1 MLLLKPHMR
10 SNTGTPRVLLFFLSP
25 KETYRNPLFSPNE
38 VFCGPDTETRVID
51 GRLLSL
57 EVPAGS
63 YDARTVLDQI
73 PAGQRPELLI
83 VKADATQRNL
93 PRNLQVFSC
102 PKVLVVGDTHHY
114 RSPLRTVIAYAHSE
128 PFDFVVFDHTRHHA
142 HWFHQAGVRSLHW
155 LPALDFGFV
164 PRELSPAP
172 SRPLTF
178 VGQVGRFHPWRR
190 AVLAHVQKAGLPL
203 EVLRTTLERTADIYA
218 DSRITLNVSLN
229 GDLNL
234 RVFEALGAGGF
245 LLTDA
250 LTEASGLGQ
259 LFEAGKHL
267 DIWSNPD
274 ELVEKIRYYLERP
287 AAAAQIRAAG
297 RAELLANHHPD
308 IKKRELFD
316 LVFSGQVN
324 PRYNLGIRK
333 AARRAADSLHVQ
345 TPGIAAYEWIQEL
358 HRTSRSTIVYADGS
372 VQKLLG
378 GGADL
383 PRLQL
388 RPFASLGPRD
398 TREADAEAPTTE
410 ILWAGD
416 AASFEASITAFTGSH
431 VIAPHALAGLVSEWG
446 FHAAEHGD
454 DGLALFTLA
463 RPVVYLKRAWAAGAH
478 ETARTILPR
487 VLGSSESASEC
498 LAAAECAASSSWM
511 SSSPPRC
518 ARRSDLIVTASR
530 PSSGSPAWRGKGAR
544 APPPPWP
551 LRRPPAAARSRRAW
565 SACAL
570 TSAPGSPRN
579 FYLTSA

>member
-250 LTEASGLGQ
+250 LTEASG
-259 LFEAGKHL
+259 
-267 DIWSNPD
+267 S
-274 ELVEKIRYYLERP
+274 
-287 AAAAQIRAAG
+287 
-297 RAELLANHHPD
+297 
-308 IKKRELFD
+308 
-316 LVFSGQVN
+316 
-324 PRYNLGIRK
+324 
-333 AARRAADSLHVQ
+333 
-345 TPGIAAYEWIQEL
+345 
-358 HRTSRSTIVYADGS
+358 
-372 VQKLLG
+372 
-378 GGADL
+378 
-383 PRLQL
+383 
-388 RPFASLGPRD
+388 
-398 TREADAEAPTTE
+398 
-410 ILWAGD
+410 
-416 AASFEASITAFTGSH
+416 
-431 VIAPHALAGLVSEWG
+431 
-446 FHAAEHGD
+446 
-454 DGLALFTLA
+454 
-463 RPVVYLKRAWAAGAH
+463 
-478 ETARTILPR
+478 
-487 VLGSSESASEC
+487 
-498 LAAAECAASSSWM
+498 ASSSKPANTSTSGRTRTSW
-511 SSSPPRC
+511 SK
-518 ARRSDLIVTASR
+518 RSATT
-530 PSSGSPAWRGKGAR
+530 SSGPLPRHKSGPR
-544 APPPPWP
+544 AGPSFWP
-551 LRRPPAAARSRRAW
+551 TIIPTSKSGNSSTW
-565 SACAL
+565 S
-570 TSAPGSPRN
+570 SADR
-579 FYLTSA
+579 